1 MLCGWEKTSCPQVF
15 SNNWLGKQQKKL
27 WDTFDKPTSSNAAKV
42 ISRKYFRSIQSLDCS
57 WLDSSPCLRF
67 SYPLL
72 FSPWTHFLTSR
83 YLYLCIYSFCIVIAR
98 CDNWGIFILDD
109 LPQGLSI
116 KDGHFFPQPEGDGMG
131 ETYQPF
137 VVIEA
142 VYMGWFTLE
151 FFVRFLS
158 SPSKVFWWVN
168 TFFYSAKFL
177 SDWVCTEVDEYSRPS
192 GNPALLHISCVLQV
206 KNHVLWCIIE
216 IILHF

>member
-83 YLYLCIYSFCIVIAR
+83 YLYLCIYSSCIVIAR

-116 KDGHFFPQPEGDGMG
+116 KDGHFFHSQR
-131 ETYQPF
+131 
-137 VVIEA
+137 A
-142 VYMGWFTLE
+142 MGWERLTNHLWSSKPSTW
-151 FFVRFLS
+151 VG
-158 SPSKVFWWVN
+158 SPSSSSSGFSQALARY
-168 TFFYSAKFL
+168 F
-177 SDWVCTEVDEYSRPS
+177 DE
-192 GNPALLHISCVLQV
+192 
-206 KNHVLWCIIE
+206 
-216 IILHF
+216 